1 MVYNIILGRNERD
14 RSRYGDRG
22 ALLIGKQYI
31 TMGKTVSLANR
42 VFLDVVKP
50 HVLLI
55 CGKRGSGKSY
65 TMGVITEAM
74 AGMPVEVSN
83 NLSSIIFDTMGIY
96 WTMKYPN
103 YRDEELLSSW
113 GLEPKSF
120 SDSVIIYVPEGS
132 YEGFVKRG
140 LPVDK
145 SFTIACSEISAFE
158 WASLFGVSVVDL
170 IGILLSRVINDLK
183 EKGVKYGINDIINA
197 IKSDSEASDES
208 KAALINMF
216 NNVKSWG
223 LFSRDGITTS
233 ELVKR
238 GKTSVID
245 LSGLAHQQG
254 GFSIRALVIGL
265 ISKKILEER
274 IVSRKLEELE
284 LIKKGYRAFEE
295 RSKNVIPQ
303 VWLFIDEAHEFLPR
317 QGSTLAS
324 NSLIQVIR
332 EGRQPG
338 VSLVLATQQPGKIHS
353 DVITQAD
360 IVLSH
365 RLTARIDIT
374 ALNQVMQTYLAS
386 DIQKYLDSLPKR
398 RGTAIILDDKLERMY
413 PIQIRPRLSWHG
425 GAEPEVIPPK
435 KSGE

>member
-14 RSRYGDRG
+14 RSRYGDSG

-74 AGMPVEVSN
+74 AGMPAEVSN

-103 YRDEELLSSW
+103 YRDEELLSDW

-132 YEGFVKRG
+132 YDNFVRRG

-170 IGILLSRVINDLK
+170 IGVLLSRVINDFK

-197 IKSDSEASDES
+197 IKNDSESSEET

-223 LFSRDGITTS
+223 LFSKDGITTS

-274 IVSRKLEELE
+274 IVSRRLEELE

-295 RSKNVIPQ
+295 RPKNIIPQ

-398 RGTAIILDDKLERMY
+398 RGTAIVLDDKLERMY